1 MAINRRDFA
10 KTAMLGAIIHDAA
23 AWSDRPTMAPVSF
36 DRHCWRIG
44 GQAAFLVSGE
54 FHYFRVPKADWK
66 RRMSL
71 LKEAG
76 GNAIATYVPWGLH
89 EPTEGQFV
97 FSGQGGILDLE
108 EFLETAREA
117 GLYVI
122 ARPGP
127 YVYSE
132 LNYDGLPA
140 WLTQNYPQVLA
151 HDADGKPFHATSVSY
166 VHPLFLEKARRWYE
180 HAGPILARHTVSKGG
195 AIALTQVDNELS
207 GIHVWYDSLD
217 YNAEAMGYGRAEGRY
232 PRYLRQRYG
241 DIAGL
246 NSAWNTKFVSFEAIQ
261 PVRPGASDVG
271 GLRRAK
277 DNLDFYL
284 GTVAEYAAT
293 LAGWLRQM
301 GVSTPIVHNAGGPS
315 MNANYLEMCRA
326 LGANFVLGSD
336 HYYNGDQT
344 WPQNAPTPQFALNAF
359 VSLEQLRLFGYPPT
373 VFEIPGGSPSDWPP
387 IVASDALACYRANLA
402 FGMKGSNYYVFT
414 GGPNPPRMGQTT
426 DIYDFCAG
434 IGAQGEIRPLY
445 AAEKEFG
452 KALESNPW
460 LAEAE
465 REFDCR
471 VAVDPEQARANLYWK
486 SRGEFEFSSAESDE
500 FLHKGVLT
508 SALCASE
515 SPVLCDIRSDE
526 WTADRRTPV
535 VVVASSAMRREAQ
548 QRVVNFLKSGGKVL
562 LLPVLPATDENFQ
575 PCTILADYLGAA
587 IEHHKNEVPR
597 TTILGVENILSN
609 GRQWR
614 TVRMPQ
620 GAEAVGSDEFTQAT
634 LAWRLATPAG
644 GQVLFLG
651 MSWIH
656 AMRQHGRMVRAAL
669 GRLGLEEKVSCS
681 NPNVWTSLRTSGP
694 KSLLFAINLFNA
706 PMEAEIQCRPSW
718 SDHLIALGKR
728 TIPAM
733 TVSEIEVR

>member
-1 MAINRRDFA
+1 MDITRRDFGKA
-10 KTAMLGAIIHDAA
+10 ALLGATIRDGAARSDAPA
-23 AWSDRPTMAPVSF
+23 MAPVSF
-36 DRHCWRIG
+36 DRRSWRIG
-44 GQAAFLVSGE
+44 GDAAFLVSGE

-66 RRMSL
+66 RRMEL
-71 LKEAG
+71 FKEAG
-76 GNAIATYVPWGLH
+76 GNALATYVPWGLH

-97 FSGQGGILDLE
+97 FSGHGGIFDLE

-132 LNYDGLPA
+132 LIYDGLPG
-140 WLTQNYPQVLA
+140 WLVRDYPQLLA
-151 HDADGKPFHATSVSY
+151 HDVEGNPFRASSVSY
-166 VHPLFLEKARRWYE
+166 VHPLFLKKARSWYE
-180 HAGPILARHTVSKGG
+180 RVGPILARHTVSKGG
-195 AIALTQVDNELS
+195 AIALVQVDNELT
-207 GIHVWYDSLD
+207 GIHVWFNSLD
-217 YNAEAMGYGRAEGRY
+217 YNAEAMGYGKAEGRY
-232 PRYLRQRYG
+232 PRYLQQRYK
-241 DIAGL
+241 DAAAL
-246 NSAWNTKFVSFEAIQ
+246 NRSWNTKFDSFEAVR
-261 PVRPGASDVG
+261 PVRPGASDPA

-277 DNLDFYL
+277 DDLDFYL

-293 LAGWLRQM
+293 LALWLREL
-301 GVSTPIVHNAGGPS
+301 GVNMPFVHNSGGS
-315 MNANYLEMCRA
+315 LMNANYLEVSHAM
-326 LGANFVLGSD
+326 GANFVLGSD
-336 HYYNGDQT
+336 HYYNLDQT
-344 WPQNAPTPQFALNAF
+344 WPQNAPTPQYALNAF

-373 VFEIPGGSPSDWPP
+373 VFEIPGGSGSDWPP

-402 FGMKGSNYYVFT
+402 LGMKGSNYYVFT
-414 GGPNPPRMGQTT
+414 AGPNPPRLGQTT
-426 DIYDFCAG
+426 DIYDYAAG
-434 IGAQGEIRPLY
+434 IGAQGQIRPLY
-445 AAEKEFG
+445 AAQKEFG
-452 KALESNPW
+452 KALQSNPW

-471 VAVDPEQARANLYWK
+471 VAVDPEQARASLYWK
-486 SRGEFEFSSAESDE
+486 GHGEFELSSPESDD

-508 SALCASE
+508 SALCAST
-515 SPVLCDIRSDE
+515 SPVLCDIRSDD

-535 VVVASSAMRREAQ
+535 VVVASSAMRREVQ
-548 QRVVNFLKSGGKVL
+548 QRIVSFLKSGGKVL
-562 LLPVLPATDENFQ
+562 LLPVLPAYDESLW

-614 TVRMPQ
+614 TVRLPP
-620 GAEAVGSDEFTQAT
+620 GAEAVGTDEFTRAT
-634 LAWRLATPAG
+634 LAWRLSTPAG

-656 AMRQHGRMVRAAL
+656 AMREHGRMVRAAL
-669 GRLGLEEKVSCS
+669 GQLGLEEKVSCS
-681 NPNVWTSLRTSGP
+681 NPNVWTSLRTSGT
-694 KSLLFAINLFNA
+694 KSLLFAMNLFNA

-718 SDHLIALGKR
+718 SDHVSTLGKL

-733 TVSEIEVR
+733 TVTEIEVR